1 MAVDLEIVK
10 KSGAWFTY
18 EGEQLGQGREN
29 AKSFLTSNPE
39 IMVEISDKVLTKA
52 GLKPDDTAVAVAG
65 TGAGDAF
72 TDEDDLPI
80 DLD

>member
-1 MAVDLEIVK
+1 
-10 KSGAWFTY
+10 
-18 EGEQLGQGREN
+18 
-29 AKSFLTSNPE
+29 
-39 IMVEISDKVLTKA
+39 MVEISDKVLTKA